1 MIKPAVEH
9 SRLYGIGAD
18 NGYGHAMGPKFLG
31 HGKREPPYGMLEG
44 TVDRDAE
51 DRSQS
56 AK

>member
-9 SRLYGIGAD
+9 SRLCGIGAD